1 MYLLVNSLRMNN
13 NKKYLGIRFPFTAND
28 DEKFYIDLDYNPY
41 KEIKSDLTHLLM
53 TPKGSRIRNPEF
65 GSNLLKY
72 IFEPMDDKTLTDVKL
87 EIQETVN
94 NYFPGLM
101 ITNLKIDALDD
112 NKASGVNIK
121 IYYKIDEGDFET
133 IDNIEINL

>member
-28 DEKFYIDLDYNPY
+28 GEKFYIDLDYNPY

-94 NYFPGLM
+94 NYFPGLT